1 MNQTKPRFVVEAA
14 ALLLSLMILIPLY
27 MMVINS
33 LKDAAGAAEMTLS
46 LPKIWHFDNY
56 VAVYREARILQ
67 ALKNSVVIT
76 FAAVAGLVL
85 FSAMAGYVL
94 QRRKNMFTEM
104 VNLVI
109 MLGLV
114 IPVFMVPTYILA
126 KNLHLT
132 GGLEG
137 MILVSVA
144 INFPMSVFLYS
155 GYYKTIPKEIDES
168 ALLDGCGPYALF
180 FRIIFPLLMP
190 ITATNVVIQFLA
202 IWNDFSTSIYFLNS
216 QAKYNLVMT
225 TFLFFGTHSANWNY
239 LFADLVFVS
248 LPVLIMYMF
257 LQRYVISG
265 LTNGAIK
272 G

>member
-1 MNQTKPRFVVEAA
+1 MKRTLPHLVVEVVAV
-14 ALLLSLMILIPLY
+14 LLSLLIIIPIY
-27 MMVINS
+27 MMVLNS
-33 LKDAAGAAEMTLS
+33 LKDAAGAAEMSLS
-46 LPKIWHFDNY
+46 LPKLWHFENY
-56 VAVYREARILQ
+56 VTVYHEARILQ

-76 FAAVAGLVL
+76 FAAVSGLVL

-180 FRIIFPLLMP
+180 FRIILPLLMP
-190 ITATNVVIQFLA
+190 ITATNIVIQFLA

-239 LFADLVFVS
+239 VFADLVFVS
-248 LPVLIMYMF
+248 LPVLIMYIF

-265 LTNGAIK
+265 LTSGAIK